1 MHVFCCSKQKPKNEA
16 VVFDGGSEVDKHSE
30 LKKLTE
36 AEQVEVLQRR
46 LAALEKRSV

>member
-1 MHVFCCSKQKPKNEA
+1 LVHVFCYSKQKPKNEA
-16 VVFDGGSEVDKHSE
+16 VVFDGGSEVDKNE